1 MQHTTNKM
9 EIRPEKCIQPFTPIH
24 TSLFSMLT
32 CFYLMFTHIQSN
44 LGTLTCRL
52 EQSWIEPPTFRLEDD
67 LLYLLSDSHPIH
79 SFSSA
84 YPIQGFVGRAE
95 AYPSFHS
102 TRGGYTLDSRRA
114 NRARQ
119 TTICTHIH
127 TYKQFRVN
135 N

>member
-1 MQHTTNKM
+1 MQHTANKM

-24 TSLFSMLT
+24 TNLFSMLK
-32 CFYLMFTHIQSN
+32 CFYLTFTHIQSN

-52 EQSWIEPPTFRLEDD
+52 EQSWIEPPTFRLVDD
-67 LLYLLSDSHPIH
+67 LLYLLSDSHPSIH
-79 SFSSA
+79 SPPLIQFRVSWGELK
-84 YPIQGFVGRAE
+84 PILAFTVRE
-95 AYPSFHS
+95 A
-102 TRGGYTLDSRRA
+102 GYTLDSRRA
-114 NRARQ
+114 NRERQ